1 MFKDHLIC
9 KSHFEGFITILLLKF
24 LSILSV
30 FVLFVNHT
38 INSTRHVV
46 T

>member
-1 MFKDHLIC
+1 MFKNYLIC
-9 KSHFEGFITILLLKF
+9 KSHFEGFIIILLLKF
-24 LSILSV
+24 LSIL

>member
-1 MFKDHLIC
+1 MFKNYLIC
-9 KSHFEGFITILLLKF
+9 KSYFEGFIIIILLKF

-38 INSTRHVV
+38 INSTRQL
-46 T
+46 